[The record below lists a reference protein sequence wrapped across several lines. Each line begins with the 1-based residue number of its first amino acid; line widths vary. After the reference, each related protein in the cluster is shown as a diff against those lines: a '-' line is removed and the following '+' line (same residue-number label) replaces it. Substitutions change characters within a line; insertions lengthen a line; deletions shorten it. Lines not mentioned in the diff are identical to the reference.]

1 MARSEK
7 SRPLELV
14 GLSAVVAVFI
24 GSIVMMVTKNFQMS
38 AVFAGTAFIVTV
50 LFMAMLVLATSPQLP
65 PRSKNPHDS

>member
-24 GSIVMMVTKNFQMS
+24 GAIVMMVTKNFQMS

-50 LFMAMLVLATSPQLP
+50 LLMAMLVLATSPQLP
-65 PRSKNPHDS
+65 PRSENPHDS

>member
-1 MARSEK
+1 
-7 SRPLELV
+7 LV

>member
-1 MARSEK
+1 
-7 SRPLELV
+7 
-14 GLSAVVAVFI
+14 
-24 GSIVMMVTKNFQMS
+24 MMVTKNFQMS